1 MNASKMKGTVTS
13 FNSKKETTKSFN
25 KSKIHLTKTFETET
39 KRSKM
44 NSRFF
49 KLIFGDNASEA
60 ANARQT
66 SVVKAQIGLDEVQDV
81 DEIELEELIIMKALK
96 DYNCS
101 KFSQDQL
108 TNIDGIINDVFQNK
122 DIKSSE
128 YSCLSELVKASFDTM
143 KLDYNQ
149 KLETKAFQLYE
160 ITQVKSGCIVLGDF
174 MSGKTTLINLLAA
187 ALNRAS

>member
-1 MNASKMKGTVTS
+1 MTS
-13 FNSKKETTKSFN
+13 FNSKKETAKSFN
-25 KSKIHLTKTFETET
+25 KSKIVLTRTYDTQT

-49 KLIFGDNASEA
+49 KMIFGDNVSAEA
-60 ANARQT
+60 DLRQT
-66 SVVKAQIGLDEVQDV
+66 SVVKAQIGLDEFVEVEETQ
-81 DEIELEELIIMKALK
+81 LEELIIVKALK

-101 KFSQDQL
+101 KFSQEQL

-122 DIKSSE
+122 DNFNSKPSE

-143 KLDYNQ
+143 KLDYNP
-149 KLETKAFQLYE
+149 KLETKAYQLYE
-160 ITQVKSGCIVLGDF
+160 ITQVKSGCIILGDF